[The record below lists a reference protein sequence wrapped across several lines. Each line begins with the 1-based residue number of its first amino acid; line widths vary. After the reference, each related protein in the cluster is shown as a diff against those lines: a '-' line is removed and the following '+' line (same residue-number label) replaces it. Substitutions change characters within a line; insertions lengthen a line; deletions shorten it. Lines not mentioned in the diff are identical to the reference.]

1 MTVYLL
7 RWWRGL
13 DVERVVG
20 LFLLPD
26 FPPLFKIR
34 QVSLGTVRTTIF
46 LYFLTVW
53 RTACTYPGQ
62 LFLVH
67 LSVSCS
73 GMFGFL
79 FGEHRFGLL
88 VLRLAL
94 WRRLIDPGVQIQTE
108 GRKTTVVRSFPVN
121 SLAIHSRKA
130 HPSGIGTFFWALG
143 ATGLSSPA
151 KRAVTSSATSTFFCC
166 SFWMYFTSW
175 RMQDACGGTS
185 QLMLQYLSEMTSYWL
200 YATKHCK

>member
-1 MTVYLL
+1 M
-7 RWWRGL
+7 
-13 DVERVVG
+13 
-20 LFLLPD
+20 
-26 FPPLFKIR
+26 
-34 QVSLGTVRTTIF
+34 
-46 LYFLTVW
+46 W

-62 LFLVH
+62 LLLVH
-67 LSVSCS
+67 FSVSS

-79 FGEHRFGLL
+79 FSEHRFGLL

-108 GRKTTVVRSFPVN
+108 GGKTTVVRSFPVD
-121 SLAIHSRKA
+121 SFAIDSRKA
-130 HPSGIGTFFWALG
+130 HPSGTGTFFWALG

-185 QLMLQYLSEMTSYWL
+185 RLVLQYLCEMTHAMTSYWQN
-200 YATKHCK
+200 ATKHCK